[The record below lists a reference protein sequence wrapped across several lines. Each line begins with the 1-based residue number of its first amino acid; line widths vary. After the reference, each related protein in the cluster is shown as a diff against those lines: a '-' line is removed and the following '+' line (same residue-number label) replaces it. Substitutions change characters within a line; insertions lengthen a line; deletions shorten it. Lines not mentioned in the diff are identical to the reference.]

1 MMKTVAKPNCRQ
13 RGNRLAK
20 PAIRRILPS
29 LPKRSRLYAAPK
41 PVSLKPARVVSAPVS
56 PERAPVAETASSH
69 SGPRGDTL
77 QLYLREI
84 GQVKLLTPQEE
95 IVLAKRIKRGDETA
109 REHMI
114 KANLRLVVKIARD
127 YENQGLPLLDLI
139 NEGNIGLMKGVER
152 FNPAKGAKLSTYAS
166 LWIKQ
171 SIRRALSN
179 QSKTIRLPDHV
190 VDKVSHIRKAEIK
203 LRELLGHDPGDEEIA
218 EHLGLPVKRV
228 KMYRDASRAPV
239 SLDAP
244 LGHEA
249 DDSDRVSEVVAD
261 PNAAAPFERLA
272 KETDAE
278 LVREMFGILTDRERA
293 ILAMRFGLN
302 DDTQKTLEEIGKHFG
317 VTRERIRQIEAE
329 ALLKLRHKIRKREAM
344 ADASN

>member
-1 MMKTVAKPNCRQ
+1 MKTVSRPNCRN
-13 RGNRLAK
+13 RGGRLAK
-20 PAIRRILPS
+20 PALRRLTPRLPAR
-29 LPKRSRLYAAPK
+29 PRLYSPPRTVTLKSTRVIAAPIQPK
-41 PVSLKPARVVSAPVS
+41 IPAEPPVRHDSA
-56 PERAPVAETASSH
+56 
-69 SGPRGDTL
+69 RGDTL

-95 IVLAKRIKRGDETA
+95 ITLAKRIKRGDEKA
-109 REHMI
+109 REQMI

-190 VDKVSHIRKAEIK
+190 VDKVAHIRKAEVK
-203 LRELLGHDPGDEEIA
+203 LRELLGHDPSDEDIA
-218 EHLGLPVKRV
+218 DHLGLAVKRV
-228 KMYRDASRAPV
+228 QMYREASKAPV

-261 PNAAAPFERLA
+261 PNAVAPFERLA

-278 LVREMFGILTDRERA
+278 LVREMFAVLTDREKA

-329 ALLKLRHKIRKREAM
+329 ALLKLRAKMKKREAM
-344 ADASN
+344 AEASN

>member
-1 MMKTVAKPNCRQ
+1 MKTVDKLNCRQ

-20 PAIRRILPS
+20 PAIRRILPR
-29 LPKRSRLYAAPK
+29 LPKHSRLYAAPK
-41 PVSLKPARVVSAPVS
+41 TVSLKPARVVSVPVE
-56 PERAPVAETASSH
+56 PEPRPVAEPASH
-69 SGPRGDTL
+69 SGSRGDTL

-84 GQVKLLTPQEE
+84 GQVKLLTPEEE
-95 IVLAKRIKRGDETA
+95 IILAKRIKRGDEKA
-109 REHMI
+109 REQMI

-190 VDKVSHIRKAEIK
+190 VDKVAHIRKAEIK

-278 LVREMFGILTDRERA
+278 LVREMFAVLTERERA

-329 ALLKLRHKIRKREAM
+329 ALLKLRNKMRKREAM
-344 ADASN
+344 AEATN